1 MRKRYVNVKT
11 LPSRSK
17 TILSGANGD
26 VIRPKESEEPFWLE
40 FLLLP
45 TGSCLE
51 CQNRN
56 IKAWHHTWHHTQF
69 SRPLSRYQCPKGEGL
84 KRKGAK
90 AEEA

>member
-40 FLLLP
+40 LARLP
-45 TGSCLE
+45 T
-51 CQNRN
+51 
-56 IKAWHHTWHHTQF
+56 
-69 SRPLSRYQCPKGEGL
+69 
-84 KRKGAK
+84 
-90 AEEA
+90 